1 MLVSWRVS
9 ANEVLE
15 FFWVC
20 VLDGI
25 HIGMEQFYCLLLFV
39 FSTFRNHTIS

>member
-15 FFWVC
+15 FFLGVC
-20 VLDGI
+20 VCVCVGWNSYRN
-25 HIGMEQFYCLLLFV
+25 GTVLLFASV
-39 FSTFRNHTIS
+39 CFFKL